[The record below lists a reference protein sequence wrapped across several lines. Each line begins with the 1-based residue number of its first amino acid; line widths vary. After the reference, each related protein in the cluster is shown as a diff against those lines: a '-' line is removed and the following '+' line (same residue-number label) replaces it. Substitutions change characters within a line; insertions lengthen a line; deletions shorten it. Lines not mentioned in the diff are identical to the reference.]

1 MTTLGSWPPFDP
13 PLRAVMLA
21 AREAIVTVDARQRIV
36 AMNPAAQRMFRCE
49 DAPLVGQTLSVLIP
63 QTLRAAHAD
72 HVRQFAESGAVEK
85 GCRNGL
91 TVQGLRA
98 DGEVFPAE
106 AAISRIELQAGGQ
119 VHPLF
124 VALIRDLSHE
134 HALEGEVASLSR
146 RLDGLLELT
155 PIAIWL
161 CEDARITYANRAAHA
176 LVGVKPGDEL
186 AGRHLGELL
195 AAWPHAALQTQIDAA
210 ARGQSTATPVDCTLL
225 RADGEPLEVEIRTS
239 AVPGLPTA
247 VQMFIADVTPRRRQ
261 QRHER
266 ERRLE
271 LRRLSANHV
280 DAREDERRHLARELH
295 DELGQRLSALKM
307 SLQQP
312 GNTTA
317 DAVAM
322 VDQMVVAMRRIATN
336 LRPLMLDDLG
346 LDAAIETLARETAL
360 QLGIEISV
368 DLDCNRLA
376 LPEQTTIALYRM
388 VQEAL
393 TNIGRHAK
401 AGAARIT
408 LRRVGQ
414 QVVLSVRDDGIGIP
428 DRSSQHDGR
437 FGLLGM
443 RERAHMLG
451 GSFDLDNPG
460 GGGGRITVPLPLA
473 AAAA

>member
-1 MTTLGSWPPFDP
+1 
-13 PLRAVMLA
+13 
-21 AREAIVTVDARQRIV
+21 
-36 AMNPAAQRMFRCE
+36 
-49 DAPLVGQTLSVLIP
+49 
-63 QTLRAAHAD
+63 
-72 HVRQFAESGAVEK
+72 
-85 GCRNGL
+85 
-91 TVQGLRA
+91 
-98 DGEVFPAE
+98 
-106 AAISRIELQAGGQ
+106 

-146 RLDGLLELT
+146 RLDGLLETDADRHLALRRR
-155 PIAIWL
+155 PHHL
-161 CEDARITYANRAAHA
+161 CQSCSPCPRRRQTR
-176 LVGVKPGDEL
+176 GEL

-346 LDAAIETLARETAL
+346 LDAAIETLAAKPRCSWASRSASISTAT
-360 QLGIEISV
+360 GWR
-368 DLDCNRLA
+368 C
-376 LPEQTTIALYRM
+376 
-388 VQEAL
+388 
-393 TNIGRHAK
+393 
-401 AGAARIT
+401 
-408 LRRVGQ
+408 
-414 QVVLSVRDDGIGIP
+414 
-428 DRSSQHDGR
+428 RSRPRSPSTAWCR
-437 FGLLGM
+437 K
-443 RERAHMLG
+443 R
-451 GSFDLDNPG
+451 
-460 GGGGRITVPLPLA
+460 
-473 AAAA
+473 